1 MTAPRW
7 TLSHVAAL
15 IGADFDASMP
25 NLELSRMATDSR
37 TTQTEPALFW
47 ALTTPSGDGHRHLK
61 EAFERGCVA
70 AVVTAEGWVN
80 VKGTGL
86 IPLVVDDVWAA
97 LYRLAAAHRA
107 NYRGLVVAITGS
119 NGKTSVKEQLAH
131 LLGDPT
137 VARSPRSYNSKLGVP
152 LSVLQ
157 FPLDASLW
165 LIEVGISEA
174 GDMARFTSW
183 LNPTHGI
190 FTGLGDAHDA
200 GFASREAK
208 LAEKMSLFVGVKQLL
223 VAEGPWSPGV
233 QGVLPSEIVQ
243 SQAGQWVGPDG
254 QRFAVPVESEAE
266 RSNAALALA
275 ATYALGRTPHDFDSR
290 PRGPLRLERR
300 AARWGGGALLVD
312 RYALDE
318 ASAIEALEILAQE
331 PASPK
336 TAIIFDKDSARW
348 TSALQR
354 WATRFKGI
362 ELRVCAPQDS
372 APGIGEGGAV
382 LLKGHGV
389 EAALE
394 ARLARQHDSV
404 VELDVD
410 AMEANLRHY
419 RAMLPQGTRIMAM
432 LKANAYG
439 LGAVPVARA
448 LERHR
453 LDYLGVAYPEEG
465 RELREA
471 GIRTPIMVLNPG
483 EPSFDLMLRYRLEPE
498 IFSWDRLRA
507 FAEAYARH
515 PDALG
520 EVLVHIK
527 VDTGMHRLGF
537 EPSEGRAVADAVRA
551 LPGVRVASVLSH
563 FAAAEDAA
571 KDAFTRKQWA
581 EFTRFADALEAGLG
595 MTVWRHM
602 ANTAAVARHPWAA
615 GGMVRLGIG
624 LMGASLDPV
633 DASALQPVVHVTTTV
648 SQIRH
653 VPAGDGVSYGSTD
666 ASDRDRVI
674 ATLPIGYADGIP
686 RALSNGR
693 GQAFAHGCY
702 LPIVGRVCMDML
714 MVDATDVPLKVGDRV
729 ELLGR
734 HVRLEDVALACGT
747 ISYEV
752 LTGLSPRLPRLAA
765 NGL

>member
-1 MTAPRW
+1 M
-7 TLSHVAAL
+7 
-15 IGADFDASMP
+15 
-25 NLELSRMATDSR
+25 
-37 TTQTEPALFW
+37 
-47 ALTTPSGDGHRHLK
+47 
-61 EAFERGCVA
+61 
-70 AVVTAEGWVN
+70 
-80 VKGTGL
+80 
-86 IPLVVDDVWAA
+86 
-97 LYRLAAAHRA
+97 
-107 NYRGLVVAITGS
+107 
-119 NGKTSVKEQLAH
+119 
-131 LLGDPT
+131 
-137 VARSPRSYNSKLGVP
+137 
-152 LSVLQ
+152 
-157 FPLDASLW
+157 
-165 LIEVGISEA
+165 
-174 GDMARFTSW
+174 
-183 LNPTHGI
+183 
-190 FTGLGDAHDA
+190 
-200 GFASREAK
+200 
-208 LAEKMSLFVGVKQLL
+208 
-223 VAEGPWSPGV
+223 
-233 QGVLPSEIVQ
+233 
-243 SQAGQWVGPDG
+243 
-254 QRFAVPVESEAE
+254 
-266 RSNAALALA
+266 
-275 ATYALGRTPHDFDSR
+275 
-290 PRGPLRLERR
+290 
-300 AARWGGGALLVD
+300 
-312 RYALDE
+312 
-318 ASAIEALEILAQE
+318 
-331 PASPK
+331 
-336 TAIIFDKDSARW
+336 
-348 TSALQR
+348 
-354 WATRFKGI
+354 
-362 ELRVCAPQDS
+362 
-372 APGIGEGGAV
+372 
-382 LLKGHGV
+382 
-389 EAALE
+389 
-394 ARLARQHDSV
+394 ARQHDSV

-498 IFSWDRLRA
+498 IFSWERLRA
-507 FAEAYARH
+507 FADAYARH

-537 EPSEGRAVADAVRA
+537 EPNEGRAVADAVRA

-571 KDAFTRKQWA
+571 KDEFTRQQWA

-595 MTVWRHM
+595 STVWRHM
-602 ANTAAVARHPWAA
+602 ANTAAVARHQWAA

-624 LMGASLDPV
+624 LMGASLDPA
-633 DASALQPVVHVTTTV
+633 DAAALQPVVHVTTTV

-653 VPAGDGVSYGSTD
+653 VPAGEGVSYGSTD
-666 ASDRDRVI
+666 ALDRDRLI

-693 GQAFAHGCY
+693 GKAFAHGSY